1 MKLKKF
7 IFTILFTVF
16 IILIY
21 TQFSYAGELNLT
33 KLDYQVTLNKDGSAD
48 ITETWNISIE
58 NTNTLF
64 KTFEIDNTYKEITNV
79 KVAEIINGKRN
90 NFKKIN
96 QEMYHVTQNCFYSL
110 INSNN
115 KFEIAWGVNVKN
127 DTKTYEITYRVVDC
141 IKTYNDCSELYWQF
155 ISTSSAIPADLV
167 TGTIKLPSSVK
178 DKQNLRAWA
187 HGPLNGDIS
196 IESNDTINFKVDYL
210 QENILLEAR
219 IVTLENVFP
228 NNKNI
233 VNKDRFNTI
242 INEETNLANSA
253 NEAREEQQ
261 KNIQKQKRN
270 ETIKDLILIFSFLII
285 SIVSVVKI
293 RKYYKETKLNPKL
306 YPEQI
311 VDYYREIPN
320 EKTTPA
326 EATFLY
332 YFRTSKT
339 LQSNMPKILSSTMLD
354 LCMKK
359 FLEFEL
365 EQNKGKDTIKI
376 VLKNSDKQEQLKRH
390 EQSIYKLLKEASNK
404 KTNSLTMKEFEK
416 HAKKHARSFINT
428 LVSIETQV
436 KLEQENEQNYNQS
449 LITKSGSYLGKGI
462 IYLVLFFVTFIFF
475 PLTLISLLN
484 IHILIYILTA
494 LIIAPIFASAI
505 YCFILYSRNNRLT
518 QKGINEKELWRG
530 LKKYMEEFSLLNERE
545 VPELVIWEKYL
556 VYATAFGIADKVLKQ
571 LKIKYPQITDE
582 TYFILILQHICI

>member
-253 NEAREEQQ
+253 
-261 KNIQKQKRN
+261 I
-270 ETIKDLILIFSFLII
+270 
-285 SIVSVVKI
+285 
-293 RKYYKETKLNPKL
+293 
-306 YPEQI
+306 
-311 VDYYREIPN
+311 
-320 EKTTPA
+320 
-326 EATFLY
+326 
-332 YFRTSKT
+332 
-339 LQSNMPKILSSTMLD
+339 
-354 LCMKK
+354 
-359 FLEFEL
+359 
-365 EQNKGKDTIKI
+365 
-376 VLKNSDKQEQLKRH
+376 
-390 EQSIYKLLKEASNK
+390 
-404 KTNSLTMKEFEK
+404 
-416 HAKKHARSFINT
+416 
-428 LVSIETQV
+428 
-436 KLEQENEQNYNQS
+436 
-449 LITKSGSYLGKGI
+449 
-462 IYLVLFFVTFIFF
+462 
-475 PLTLISLLN
+475 
-484 IHILIYILTA
+484 
-494 LIIAPIFASAI
+494 
-505 YCFILYSRNNRLT
+505 
-518 QKGINEKELWRG
+518 
-530 LKKYMEEFSLLNERE
+530 
-545 VPELVIWEKYL
+545 
-556 VYATAFGIADKVLKQ
+556 
-571 LKIKYPQITDE
+571 
-582 TYFILILQHICI
+582 